1 MAIKRPNWANKTAD
15 MQDYY
20 DHYWGFP
27 VHDDQILFMMLSLE
41 LFQAGLTWQTIWQRR
56 GAFERVFDNFD
67 IKTVANFS
75 GEDINRLCKDETII
89 RNRRKILAVV
99 NNARIILE
107 MHKAGK
113 TFDSYVWHF
122 VNDQPEQLSLTT
134 DDQLPAKT
142 SASEAMAKQ
151 MRKDGFKFVGPTII
165 YSFMTAVGMVNARL
179 E

>member
-27 VHDDQILFMMLSLE
+27 VHDDQKLFMMLSLE

-107 MHKAGK
+107 RHKAGK